1 MNAAAPSRTFGSVS
15 VALVTPFHPDG
26 TVDVETAQQ
35 LAVELVDAGCDALV
49 VNGTTGESPTTHQ
62 PEKDALVRGIVE
74 AVGRRAMI
82 IAGAGSNDTAHA
94 VRIAKGAQRC
104 GAHGLLVVSP
114 YYNRPSQ
121 AGVVTHISTIA
132 DATDLPV
139 MLYDIPGRTGVAIGD
154 DALDRLAE
162 HPQIL
167 AVKDA
172 TGDVPHGFERMAR
185 TGLEFYSGDDN
196 LNFAWLAHGASG
208 VVSVV
213 GHLAAVLGQLAHHR
227 LVQGDVLLGAAVG
240 AGVDAEFGG
249 QLLAGVETGV
259 QVEQLEHANGANRL
273 PPQWPLL
280 FPAIRSPD
288 STETI
293 APAVHKQSR
302 QDRDRMVL
310 VPCVSDNLVSSHSTC
325 AINASYRHSCSG
337 PVGAFFFWN
346 ASSRPV

>member
-15 VALVTPFHPDG
+15 VAMVTPFHPDG

-74 AVGRRAMI
+74 AVGHRAMI

-213 GHLAAVLGQLAHHR
+213 GHLLAGAYAEMVQEVDDGDLVAAR
-227 LVQGDVLLGAAVG
+227 
-240 AGVDAEFGG
+240 GVANKTRTVVNAIMGGG
-249 QLLAGVETGV
+249 Q
-259 QVEQLEHANGANRL
+259 GAVMVKEALYLQGRL
-273 PPQWPLL
+273 PSPTVRLPLVR
-280 FPAIRSPD
+280 AAE
-288 STETI
+288 TEI
-293 APAVHKQSR
+293 AALETVLR
-302 QDRDRMVL
+302 QEGHL
-310 VPCVSDNLVSSHSTC
+310 
-325 AINASYRHSCSG
+325 
-337 PVGAFFFWN
+337 
-346 ASSRPV
+346 